1 KEARKNRPT
10 KIQEFEERHKLPDL
24 AKLTFEKAAELWL
37 GERLKLVAP
46 NTYRIDKER
55 LKPLQQKFGGKK
67 LCAIT
72 AQDLRAYQLIRIE
85 KVSPRTVNLE
95 LKVMRQLL
103 RTARLWSKLAD
114 DYEHLRENSTGPG
127 RALTPEEENR
137 LFECAQKSLYLSAA
151 FYAGIVAA

>member
-1 KEARKNRPT
+1 RKNRPI
-10 KIQEFEERHKLPDL
+10 KIQEFEERKKLPDL
-24 AKLTFEKAAELWL
+24 AKLSLKEAAELWL
-37 GERLKLVAP
+37 KERFKLVAP

-55 LKPLQQKFGGKK
+55 LKPLQEKFGAKK
-67 LCAIT
+67 LWDIT
-72 AQDLRAYQLIRIE
+72 AKDLRAYQLIRIE

-114 DYEHLRENSTGPG
+114 DYAHLKENTIGPG
-127 RALTPEEENR
+127 RALTPEEENK

-151 FYAGIVAA
+151 FYAGIVAANT